1 MPWLVH
7 RASEVRDRVAAERLL
22 LAETEGLITSAPGME
37 DSMKALTHRVAG
49 LAPAVL
55 KGQTR
60 TEAEADLAAH
70 LQVTAEHQH
79 LTVTRVTPLPDSVRR
94 ADGTLHRVSV
104 EASLTGD
111 LAEVLALLDTLSR
124 DQVVLTATALRLA
137 AVDPGAPPSATE
149 ALATELTVTG
159 WYLATTESK

>member
-1 MPWLVH
+1 
-7 RASEVRDRVAAERLL
+7 
-22 LAETEGLITSAPGME
+22 GME
-37 DSMKALTHRVAG
+37 DSMKALTRRVAG

-79 LTVTRVTPLPDSVRR
+79 LSVTRVTPMPDSVVR
-94 ADGTLHRVSV
+94 ADGTLHRVSL

-111 LAEVLALLDTLSR
+111 LHEILALVDTLSR
-124 DQVVLTATALRLA
+124 DRVVITPTAIRITAA
-137 AVDPGAPPSATE
+137 DPGAVQSAPE
-149 ALATELTVTG
+149 ALTTELTVTG
-159 WYLATTESK
+159 WYLVTTGSK